1 MKNAKVILLRGPFND
16 QFVGIVAKEGEWP
29 MEIRVASGHEKN
41 GEDKIDAATYVFD
54 NMEKWGESYILW
66 FGSYVF
72 TGMKMTAPT
81 LITVW
86 KE

>member
-1 MKNAKVILLRGPFND
+1 MRNAKVILLGGPFDD
-16 QFVGIVAKEGEWP
+16 QFVGIVDREGLWP
-29 MEIRVASGHEKN
+29 DEIRVASGHEKN
-41 GEDKIDAATYVFD
+41 DEDKIDAATYVLD
-54 NMEKWGESYILW
+54 SMEKWGESYILW

-72 TGMKMTAPT
+72 RGMKSTAPT